1 MSFLDELYRRSLD
14 NGNEHVAAM
23 DAEWKEAFPSIHE
36 FLAVTEYDGK
46 PRQPGKLQI
55 TSERGLFKVSI
66 IDNGMKAMMSVE
78 SISIVLG
85 LTALEHK
92 AGKPDAEWHR
102 WGKVRGAR
110 SGKDA
115 GPGTRVGT

>member
-1 MSFLDELYRRSLD
+1 MSFLETLYSRSLE
-14 NGNEHVAAM
+14 NGNKQD
-23 DAEWKEAFPSIHE
+23 DASDDEWKKVFPSIHE
-36 FLAVTEYDGK
+36 FLTVTEYDGK

-55 TSERGLFKVSI
+55 STERGLFKISI
-66 IDNGMKAMMSVE
+66 IDNALKAMMSVE

-110 SGKDA
+110 AGKDA
-115 GPGTRVGT
+115 HSGTRVGT